1 MKPYKYDLCIYK
13 GSTYTKSFQ
22 LRGTSGTPTDLTGAT
37 LRTAC
42 RKEYGSSITAPLAAE
57 IIDAANGM
65 WRIHMSAADTAVV
78 GFVSGVYDVEVVFTD
93 GTVMQILRGNV
104 LFKQEATTDG

>member
-13 GSTYTKSFQ
+13 GSTFTKSFQ
-22 LRGTSGTPTDLTGAT
+22 LRGTSGVAIDLTGSII
-37 LRTAC
+37 RTTC
-42 RKEYGSSITAPLAAE
+42 RKDYGSSITAPLAAE
-57 IIDAANGM
+57 ILDATNGM
-65 WRIHMSAADTAVV
+65 WRIHIPAADTAAV